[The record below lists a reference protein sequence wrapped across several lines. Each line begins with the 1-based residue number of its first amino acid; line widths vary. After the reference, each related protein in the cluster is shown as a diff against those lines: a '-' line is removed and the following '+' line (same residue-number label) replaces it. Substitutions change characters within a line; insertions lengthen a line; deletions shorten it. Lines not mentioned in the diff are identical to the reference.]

1 MSSPGTGYRYWCLV
15 QVLCTGTVV
24 QVLGTGIDF
33 KSRYRV
39 LVLMSSPGTDYW
51 YWCLV
56 QVLGSGTDIKS
67 RYWLLGIDVKSRY
80 WVLMVTS
87 SWYWCQIQVLTTGT
101 DVQSR
106 YWLLVLMSNPGT
118 DYWVLMSSPGTG
130 LLSQLSVSLSSF
142 FPPGFPGNL
151 LLIIH
156 KWRSKVWWL
165 NWLFRLGPLLHTWC
179 LLPGS
184 VGGTR
189 ILFALVSIH
198 HKFVFYPSQLF
209 LNKVYQVNS

>member
-1 MSSPGTGYRYWCLV
+1 MCKLQTVCKITQGPFRVQYGKIPLTWKCLH
-15 QVLCTGTVV
+15 
-24 QVLGTGIDF
+24 
-33 KSRYRV
+33 SRRDWQ
-39 LVLMSSPGTDYW
+39 L
-51 YWCLV
+51 
-56 QVLGSGTDIKS
+56 SG
-67 RYWLLGIDVKSRY
+67 
-80 WVLMVTS
+80 M
-87 SWYWCQIQVLTTGT
+87 
-101 DVQSR
+101 
-106 YWLLVLMSNPGT
+106 LVLMSNPGT